1 MPLFPWACAALAS
14 EPALP
19 LVARIP
25 AGAWQASAG
34 LGAGLSADAT
44 GMLVLSGFEHAAGA
58 QLAGDLPWDLRLGG
72 NIDLDGSGTFRY
84 GETLRVG
91 VSARSGF
98 GGVAGVAFGGSP
110 GWSEPALM
118 GRWRGTRGALTG
130 EVTAGPVG
138 RGEEGR
144 FMPGAGTDAELEWR
158 ATPAVSLGAWGAART
173 WVGEAAPA
181 VTAMGGLFVSGTPR
195 HDTRLTLAL
204 GARGAS
210 AHDDPAAAWTG
221 LPSPGAAD
229 VWALARAGWSPRG
242 PVGLFAQ
249 GGAVTPV
256 VGGGSLYGWATA
268 GVEVHYGQ
276 VGAPRPPDATVPP
289 PPKFRIHA
297 PAASSVEVIGSFND
311 WTAEP
316 LHPSAGGAGLWELDR
331 ALPSGRHSFVYL
343 LDGVPFLPQEVTR
356 RQPDGFGGENGV
368 IEAP

>member
-158 ATPAVSLGAWGAART
+158 ATPSVSLGAWAQP
-173 WVGEAAPA
+173 AP
-181 VTAMGGLFVSGTPR
+181 
-195 HDTRLTLAL
+195 
-204 GARGAS
+204 
-210 AHDDPAAAWTG
+210 
-221 LPSPGAAD
+221 
-229 VWALARAGWSPRG
+229 
-242 PVGLFAQ
+242 
-249 GGAVTPV
+249 
-256 VGGGSLYGWATA
+256 GWARR
-268 GVEVHYGQ
+268 
-276 VGAPRPPDATVPP
+276 PR
-289 PPKFRIHA
+289 R
-297 PAASSVEVIGSFND
+297 
-311 WTAEP
+311 
-316 LHPSAGGAGLWELDR
+316 
-331 ALPSGRHSFVYL
+331 
-343 LDGVPFLPQEVTR
+343 
-356 RQPDGFGGENGV
+356 
-368 IEAP
+368 